1 VSSRAGSVRT
11 GADRSRSWCAR
22 WSRAWSAIRDAAAQ
36 SRLHRLAVVA
46 VPGVLSRPP
55 LRGGRLFGCAH
66 AAGHCCWRLAG
77 RDDAGKEARSRQSES
92 RQSRLRLRPSGDELW
107 NDVGLVDHRKA
118 QRSAAL
124 NNLNDWRNAIAH
136 QDWSGVPNQNPALQL
151 RQVNAWHSACAGL
164 AASFDAAVGQHL
176 AAMVG
181 QQPW

>member
-1 VSSRAGSVRT
+1 MS
-11 GADRSRSWCAR
+11 
-22 WSRAWSAIRDAAAQ
+22 
-36 SRLHRLAVVA
+36 
-46 VPGVLSRPP
+46 
-55 LRGGRLFGCAH
+55 F
-66 AAGHCCWRLAG
+66 
-77 RDDAGKEARSRQSES
+77 
-92 RQSRLRLRPSGDELW
+92 W

-181 QQPW
+181 RQPW